1 MTFYVEKKLALGSIS
16 FGVTPG
22 QSEVD
27 NDPELSTGAT
37 GEFVRRG
44 SERFFF
50 GGHDAF
56 NAPALPRAKSISSMP
71 FWSSLQPDGTPRSY
85 GLLAS
90 MAFGVLF
97 VLLGFAVVARKGP
110 QGWVEVI
117 LGSIAIAVPIV
128 MTAQKRKKIR
138 EQEERERA
146 EREAIEKRNRETLAA
161 YTAALDRVREARDEA
176 SIAQLQREREALT
189 IPMEIWS
196 GAARRTVLLIAF
208 DELDKRGPSGAG
220 EIADLIDRAS
230 AASGLTAED
239 AKEIKRDVYRTVL
252 WHLIAANRLGASHAQ
267 QLGAIREAFG
277 IGDEEAKAV
286 DQFRRT
292 RTITP
297 QTLPRMRCTTQ
308 LQFQE
313 TCIYETPSDHGTLHV
328 TNKRALVEGKKRIEL
343 PRGTDV
349 SVNADASTVTIK
361 TDNPKKP
368 LRLKVDEPVY
378 AAAVLDAASQID
390 ERPRGWA

>member
-1 MTFYVEKKLALGSIS
+1 
-16 FGVTPG
+16 
-22 QSEVD
+22 
-27 NDPELSTGAT
+27 
-37 GEFVRRG
+37 
-44 SERFFF
+44 
-50 GGHDAF
+50 
-56 NAPALPRAKSISSMP
+56 
-71 FWSSLQPDGTPRSY
+71 
-85 GLLAS
+85 
-90 MAFGVLF
+90 
-97 VLLGFAVVARKGP
+97 
-110 QGWVEVI
+110 
-117 LGSIAIAVPIV
+117 
-128 MTAQKRKKIR
+128 
-138 EQEERERA
+138 
-146 EREAIEKRNRETLAA
+146 
-161 YTAALDRVREARDEA
+161 
-176 SIAQLQREREALT
+176 
-189 IPMEIWS
+189 MEIWS

-220 EIADLIDRAS
+220 EIADLIDRAT

-286 DQFRRT
+286 DQFRRV

-368 LRLKVDEPVY
+368 LRLKLDEPVY